1 MLFAIRVVLDG
12 APVRAE
18 TSKPGPSPQPAPLDH
33 TRFELPNGLTVYV
46 IEDHTAPTVCEV
58 MWVRAG
64 SKDEVARRTGFAHLF
79 EHLMFK
85 GSAHVPDGRMDQLL
99 ERAGGWSNA
108 FTSLD
113 QTVYQNVAASNFLE
127 QILWLEADRLAGLT
141 DALNQKQ
148 LDNQRDVVLN
158 ERRESYENRPYGIAE
173 LLIQTNLWPSD
184 FGYHWLPIGY
194 TADLRAA
201 TLGDVVNFFKTYYV
215 PNNATIVIAGD
226 VVPAQVKQ
234 LVHKYF
240 AWMPRAP
247 APARPVYPQPAPIA
261 APIAIESTDDVQVP
275 RVHVVWRGPP
285 AYSVDEPALG
295 IAAAMLGGGKS
306 SRLFKRLVYDQ
317 KIAQNVHANFEGNE
331 LAGEFRVVVTAK
343 PGVDAQ
349 GLVNNVLDEV
359 AKLATAPAERR
370 ELERAINSR
379 EADFLVDLE
388 PLVER
393 AVLLAQYAVMAN
405 DAGYF
410 AKDLAR
416 YRAVKPAQVRDAVA
430 KYLAPATRL
439 VVTIKPG
446 RKAAEPAPA
455 ANSARSK
462 GRKP

>member
-1 MLFAIRVVLDG
+1 M
-12 APVRAE
+12 
-18 TSKPGPSPQPAPLDH
+18 
-33 TRFELPNGLTVYV
+33 
-46 IEDHTAPTVCEV
+46 VCEV

-64 SKDEVARRTGFAHLF
+64 SKDEVAHRTGFAHLF

-85 GSAHVPDGRMDQLL
+85 GSTHVPDGRMDQLL

-113 QTVYQNVAASNFLE
+113 QTVYQNVAAANFLE

-141 DALNQKQ
+141 DTLTQKK

-194 TADLRAA
+194 AADLRAA
-201 TLGDVVNFFKTYYV
+201 GLGDVMNFFKMYYV

-226 VVPAQVKQ
+226 VVPERVKQ

-240 AWMPRAP
+240 AWIPKAP
-247 APARPVYPQPAPIA
+247 TPARPLYKPPAPIA
-261 APIAIESTDDVQVP
+261 APIAIKASDDVQVP

-285 AYSVDEPALG
+285 AYSADEPALG
-295 IAAAMLGGGKS
+295 IAAAVLGGGKS
-306 SRLFKRLVYDQ
+306 SRLYKRLVYDE
-317 KIAQNVHANFEGNE
+317 KIAQSVQADFEGNE
-331 LAGEFRVVVTAK
+331 LAGEFRIVVTAK
-343 PGVDAQ
+343 PKVDPHS
-349 GLVNNVLDEV
+349 LVNKVLDEV
-359 AKLATAPAERR
+359 GKLGSALPERR

-379 EADFLVDLE
+379 EADFLVALE

-416 YRAVKPAQVRDAVA
+416 YRAVKPTEVRDVVA
-430 KYLAPATRL
+430 NYLAPSARL
-439 VVTIKPG
+439 VVTIEPG
-446 RKAAEPAPA
+446 PKIAEPEPA
-455 ANSARSK
+455 AKTATS
-462 GRKP
+462 RKDKP